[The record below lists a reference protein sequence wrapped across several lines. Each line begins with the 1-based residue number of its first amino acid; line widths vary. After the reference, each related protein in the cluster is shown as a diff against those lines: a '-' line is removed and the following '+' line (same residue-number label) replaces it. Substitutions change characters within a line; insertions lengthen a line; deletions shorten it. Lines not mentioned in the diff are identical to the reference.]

1 MKKVLLR
8 SMSYVLVALAACLLT
23 LVVLERTDRLANSK
37 LDQLQAVIEE
47 CYIGQSDATVMED
60 AAAAAMVAAIG
71 DRWSGYIPA
80 SEYQD
85 YMDRANNSY
94 VGVGMTI
101 RALEEGPG
109 FEVIKVEANGPAAE
123 AGVQAGDVVT
133 AVFGQS
139 VEGMGASD
147 LSAQV
152 KGEAGTAVELTFVRA
167 GEEMTLTIE
176 RREIQTVVAAGR
188 MLKDGVGLVSIYNF
202 DARCADETIAAIESL
217 LEQGAQKLIFDV
229 RNNPGGYASELV
241 EVLDYLLPEGPL
253 FRSEYYTGAE
263 TVDESDADCLEVP
276 MAVLINGDSYSA
288 AEFFAAALEE
298 YDAAVTVG
306 QPTTGKGYFQT
317 VTRLKDGSAVRLSVG
332 KYTTPNG
339 VSLAEVGGLV
349 PNVTVEV
356 DAETYAA
363 IAAGILEPE
372 KDPQLQ
378 AAVEA
383 LAKK

>member
-1 MKKVLLR
+1 MKKLLLR
-8 SMSYVLVALAACLLT
+8 SLSYVLVALAACVIT
-23 LVVLERTDRLANSK
+23 LGILDATDRLGSSK

-47 CYIGQSDATVMED
+47 CYIGEADITVMED

-85 YMDRANNSY
+85 YLDRTRNSY
-94 VGVGMTI
+94 VGVGMSI
-101 RALEEGPG
+101 RALEDGIG
-109 FEVIKVEANGPAAE
+109 FEVIRVEPNGPAAE
-123 AGVQAGDVVT
+123 AGVEAGDVVV

-139 VEGMGASD
+139 VEGMTASD

-152 KGEAGTAVELTFVRA
+152 KGEAGTTVELTFTRA
-167 GEEMTLTIE
+167 GEERILTME
-176 RREIQTVVAAGR
+176 RREIQTVVAEGK
-188 MLKDGVGLVSIYNF
+188 MLHDRVGLVSIYNF

-217 LEQGAQKLIFDV
+217 LEQGAEKLIFDV

-241 EVLDYLLPEGPL
+241 KVLDYLLPEGPL
-253 FRSEYYTGAE
+253 FRSAYYTGAE
-263 TVDESDADCLEVP
+263 TVDESDADCLELP
-276 MAVLINGDSYSA
+276 MAVLMNGDSYSA

-298 YDAAVTVG
+298 YEAAVTVG
-306 QPTTGKGYFQT
+306 QSTTGKGYFQT

-349 PNVTVEV
+349 PNIAVEV
-356 DAETYAA
+356 DEETYLA
-363 IAAGILEPE
+363 IAAGTLEPE
-372 KDPQLQ
+372 NDPQLQ

-383 LAKK
+383 LK